1 NSPLGWRGD
10 LILRAERLECGVHDT
25 LTLLLIGCYPFCL
38 VGVSMFFYD
47 AERKQALRWLNGV
60 SFLLAVFLLYMHM
73 QTEVI
78 YGRELLEA
86 WYRDNPGDSPQ

>member
-1 NSPLGWRGD
+1 MTDMAISSYLGW
-10 LILRAERLECGVHDT
+10 L
-25 LTLLLIGCYPFCL
+25 LLLIGCYPFCL

-78 YGRELLEA
+78 YVICSSQTGHLAKRHFA
-86 WYRDNPGDSPQ
+86 F